1 MRDTYGRSLP
11 LPSMR
16 FDLESSSWRTC
27 EATSLWD
34 LEMSSPSFPEWGMT
48 LDGELFELP
57 TPERPTVGQGSSSL
71 PTPTARDYKDTSIA
85 AAGHR
90 PSDEDTLSRA
100 LHHLLPTPV
109 ADNSRGLAQP
119 GTDFSSLPNVA
130 INLLSTP
137 RARLEGNDVIKDRG
151 HNFLEEQI
159 ANLLPTPRAQ
169 AREVIYAR
177 EDYHGNLEEAIAFLP
192 GVNALLPTPRAQN
205 GESRNQNIYARPL
218 DQPQNLENAI
228 AHMPS
233 VNALLPTPTVM
244 DMGSNYTPEEWEA
257 WKLKQ
262 KEAHRN
268 GNGHGASLTQEA
280 IFLLPTP
287 RAQEPGATTIGYGK
301 NIIEAAIGR
310 PQIDPSLT
318 QEALSI
324 GASTQGQFFDG
335 SESSDDQP
343 QIQLSPE

>member
-1 MRDTYGRSLP
+1 MKDTYGRSLP

-34 LEMSSPSFPEWGMT
+34 LEMSSPSFPEWGT
-48 LDGELFELP
+48 TQGGELFELP

-109 ADNSRGLAQP
+109 ADNSLGLEQP

-137 RARLEGNDVIKDRG
+137 RARLEGNDEIKDRG

-159 ANLLPTPRAQ
+159 A
-169 AREVIYAR
+169 
-177 EDYHGNLEEAIAFLP
+177 
-192 GVNALLPTPRAQN
+192 ALLPTPTVIYSKGPIAMQKNQMDKLRDITWLLPTPLTSDANTPITHTQPDWERVQLRDIGALLPTPLTRPSKN
-205 GESRNQNIYARPL
+205 GQIWVRP
-218 DQPQNLENAI
+218 DDEFQNLENAI

-233 VNALLPTPTVM
+233 VNALLPTPVVN
-244 DMGSNYTPEEWEA
+244 DMGSDKTLEWWEA
-257 WKLKQ
+257 WTKKI
-262 KEAHRN
+262 
-268 GNGHGASLTQEA
+268 GGHGDS
-280 IFLLPTP
+280 
-287 RAQEPGATTIGYGK
+287 
-301 NIIEAAIGR
+301 
-310 PQIDPSLT
+310 
-318 QEALSI
+318 LSI
-324 GASTQGQFFDG
+324 EMRKLTGESTTEPLQDG
-335 SESSDDQP
+335 SEYLEDQRP
-343 QIQLSPE
+343 IQLSLE

>member
-1 MRDTYGRSLP
+1 MRDISGRSLP

-16 FDLESSSWRTC
+16 FDRESLSWRTC

-48 LDGELFELP
+48 QDGVLFELL
-57 TPERPTVGQGSSSL
+57 TPERPTVAQGSSWL
-71 PTPTARDYKDTSIA
+71 PPPTARDYKDTSIA
-85 AAGHR
+85 AASHR
-90 PSDEDTLSRA
+90 PNDEDTLSRA
-100 LHHLLPTPV
+100 LHHLTPITLLKTPV
-109 ADNSRGLAQP
+109 ATEKGKMDRPERYLNRNEP
-119 GTDFSSLPNVA
+119 GARFDLSDQVA
-130 INLLSTP
+130 ALSHTP
-137 RARLEGNDVIKDRG
+137 TCSD
-151 HNFLEEQI
+151 
-159 ANLLPTPRAQ
+159 ANGAGPYGIGGPDLRTA
-169 AREVIYAR
+169 VT
-177 EDYHGNLEEAIAFLP
+177 
-192 GVNALLPTPRAQN
+192 LLPTPRAQN
-205 GESRNQNIYARPL
+205 GEERNQNIWARPL
-218 DQPQNLENAI
+218 DQPQNLENALALLPTPVADHSRGLAQPGSDYSSLPNVAI
-228 AHMPS
+228 S
-233 VNALLPTPTVM
+233 LLPTPTVM